1 MNFTTKSHYA
11 VNALADLEHLSG
23 HNSPVSLRDIAL
35 RQGIDLTYLE
45 QLFRKL
51 RIAGIVKS
59 VRGRNGGYVYA
70 AKPNNISIKSIME
83 AVEEN
88 LDATN
93 CAGTSSCHSGQR
105 CNSHKL
111 WDDLNNVVDKFLSDI
126 SISDL
131 AEKPKGPHI
140 VLKEISNE

>member
-1 MNFTTKSHYA
+1 MNFTTKSRYA
-11 VNALADLEHLSG
+11 VNALADLEYLS
-23 HNSPVSLRDIAL
+23 NYESPVALKDIAD

-70 AKPNNISIKSIME
+70 SHPQEISIKHIMD

-93 CAGTSSCHSGQR
+93 CAGTSSCHAGQK

-111 WDDLNNVVDKFLSDI
+111 WDDLNTVVEEFLSDI
-126 SISDL
+126 SITDL
-131 AEKPKGPHI
+131 VARPKDPHI
-140 VLKEISNE
+140 HLKEIKS

>member
-11 VNALADLEHLSG
+11 VNALADLKNLSSQ
-23 HNSPVSLRDIAL
+23 NNPVALRDIAL

-70 AKPNNISIKSIME
+70 SQPHDISIKSIME

-111 WDDLNNVVDKFLSDI
+111 WDDLNNVVDQFLSDI
-126 SISDL
+126 FISDL
-131 AEKPKGPHI
+131 AEKPSDPHI
-140 VLKEISNE
+140 ALKEIQ

>member
-1 MNFTTKSHYA
+1 MNFTTKSRYA
-11 VNALADLEHLSG
+11 VNALADLEYLS
-23 HNSPVSLRDIAL
+23 NYESPVALKDIAD
-35 RQGIDLTYLE
+35 RQGIDITYLE

-70 AKPNNISIKSIME
+70 SHPQEISIKDIMD

-93 CAGTSSCHSGQR
+93 CAGTSSCHSGQQ

-111 WDDLNNVVDKFLSDI
+111 WDDLNNVVDEFLSDI
-126 SISDL
+126 SITDL
-131 AEKPKGPHI
+131 VDKPKDLHI
-140 VLKEISNE
+140 YLKEIK

>member
-1 MNFTTKSHYA
+1 MNFTTKSRYA
-11 VNALADLEHLSG
+11 VNALADLEFLS
-23 HNSPVSLRDIAL
+23 NYENPVTLKDIAD
-35 RQGIDLTYLE
+35 RQSIDLTYLE

-70 AKPNNISIKSIME
+70 SHPKNISIKNIMD

-88 LDATN
+88 LDATK
-93 CAGTSSCHSGQR
+93 CAGTSSCHLGQQ

-111 WDDLNNVVDKFLSDI
+111 WDDLNNVVDEFLSDI

-131 AEKPKGPHI
+131 VDKPKDPHI
-140 VLKEISNE
+140 VLKEIK

>member
-1 MNFTTKSHYA
+1 MNFTTKSRYA
-11 VNALADLEHLSG
+11 VNALADLQHLS
-23 HNSPVSLRDIAL
+23 NDQSPVALKDIAR

-45 QLFRKL
+45 QIFRKL

-59 VRGRNGGYVYA
+59 IRGRNGGYVYA
-70 AKPNNISIKSIME
+70 SQPQSVSIKSIMN

-93 CAGTSSCHSGQR
+93 CAGTSSCHSGQK

-111 WDDLNNVVDKFLSDI
+111 WDDLNSVVDEFLTDI
-126 SISDL
+126 SITDL
-131 AEKPKGPHI
+131 VEKPKDPHI
-140 VLKEISNE
+140 HLKEIQ

>member
-1 MNFTTKSHYA
+1 MNFTTKSRYA
-11 VNALADLEHLSG
+11 VNALADLQHLSDYD
-23 HNSPVSLRDIAL
+23 NPVSLKDIAI

-70 AKPNNISIKSIME
+70 SHPQEISIKRIMD

-93 CAGTSSCHSGQR
+93 CAGTSSCRAGHQ

-111 WDDLNNVVDKFLSDI
+111 WDDLNNVVDQFLSEI

-131 AEKPKGPHI
+131 VQKPRNPHI
-140 VLKEISNE
+140 PLKEIQS

>member
-1 MNFTTKSHYA
+1 MNFTTKSRYA
-11 VNALADLEHLSG
+11 VNALADLEYLS
-23 HNSPVSLRDIAL
+23 NYENPVTLKDIAA

-70 AKPNNISIKSIME
+70 SHPKNISIKNIMD

-88 LDATN
+88 LDATK
-93 CAGTSSCHSGQR
+93 CAGTSSCHSGQQ

-111 WDDLNNVVDKFLSDI
+111 WDVLNNVVDEFLSDI
-126 SISDL
+126 SITDL
-131 AEKPKGPHI
+131 VDKPKDPHI
-140 VLKEISNE
+140 ILKEIK

>member
-1 MNFTTKSHYA
+1 MNFTTKSRYA
-11 VNALADLEHLSG
+11 VNALADLEYLS
-23 HNSPVSLRDIAL
+23 HYESPVSLKDIAH
-35 RQGIDLTYLE
+35 RQDIDLTYLE

-70 AKPNNISIKSIME
+70 SHPQKVSIKKIMD

-93 CAGTSSCHSGQR
+93 C
-105 CNSHKL
+105 
-111 WDDLNNVVDKFLSDI
+111 
-126 SISDL
+126 
-131 AEKPKGPHI
+131 
-140 VLKEISNE
+140 

>member
-1 MNFTTKSHYA
+1 MNFTTKSRYA
-11 VNALADLEHLSG
+11 VNALADLEYLS
-23 HNSPVSLRDIAL
+23 NYDSPVSLKDIAI
-35 RQGIDLTYLE
+35 RQDIDLTYLE

-70 AKPNNISIKSIME
+70 SHPQEISIKDIMD

-93 CAGTSSCHSGQR
+93 CAGTSSCHAGQK

-111 WDDLNNVVDKFLSDI
+111 WDDLNIVVEDFLSDI
-126 SISDL
+126 SITDL
-131 AEKPKGPHI
+131 VEKPKRPHI
-140 VLKEISNE
+140 VLKEIQS

>member
-11 VNALADLEHLSG
+11 VNALADLKYLS
-23 HNSPVSLRDIAL
+23 NNESPVALKDIAF
-35 RQGIDLTYLE
+35 RQGIELTYLE

-59 VRGRNGGYVYA
+59 VRGRNGGYIYA
-70 AKPNNISIKSIME
+70 SDPQDISIKHIME

-93 CAGTSSCHSGQR
+93 CSGTSSCHFGHK

-111 WDDLNNVVDKFLSDI
+111 WDDLNNVVDNFLSDI
-126 SISDL
+126 SIIDL
-131 AEKPKGPHI
+131 VEKSKRPHI
-140 VLKEISNE
+140 SLKEIQ

>member
-11 VNALADLEHLSG
+11 VNALADLEYLS
-23 HNSPVSLRDIAL
+23 NDESPVALKDIAI

-70 AKPNNISIKSIME
+70 SNPKDVSIRAVMH

-93 CAGTSSCHSGQR
+93 CSGNSSCHFGKK

-111 WDDLNNVVDKFLSDI
+111 WDDLNKVVDNFLSDI
-126 SISDL
+126 SIVDL
-131 AEKPKGPHI
+131 VDKPKNPHI
-140 VLKEISNE
+140 YIKEIQS

>member
-11 VNALADLEHLSG
+11 VNALADLKYLSDQDT
-23 HNSPVSLRDIAL
+23 PVALRDIAI

-59 VRGRNGGYVYA
+59 VRGRNGGYIYA
-70 AKPNNISIKSIME
+70 SQPNNISIKSIME

-93 CAGTSSCHSGQR
+93 CAGTAPCHAGQK

-111 WDDLNNVVDKFLSDI
+111 WDDLNNVVDQFLSDI

-131 AEKPKGPHI
+131 VEKPRGLQI
-140 VLKEISNE
+140 VLKEIQ

>member
-1 MNFTTKSHYA
+1 MNFTTKSRYA
-11 VNALADLEHLSG
+11 VNALADLQYLSDYD
-23 HNSPVSLRDIAL
+23 NPVSLKDIAI

-70 AKPNNISIKSIME
+70 SHPQEISIKHIMD

-93 CAGTSSCHSGQR
+93 CAGTSSCHAGHQ

-111 WDDLNNVVDKFLSDI
+111 WDDLNNVVDEFLSEI

-131 AEKPKGPHI
+131 VQKPGNPHI
-140 VLKEISNE
+140 PLKEIQS

>member
-1 MNFTTKSHYA
+1 MNFTTKSRYA
-11 VNALADLEHLSG
+11 VNALADLEFLSAD
-23 HNSPVSLRDIAL
+23 NTPVALAEIAV

-59 VRGRNGGYVYA
+59 VRGRNGGYIYA
-70 AKPNNISIKSIME
+70 EHPQKINIKTIMD

-93 CAGTSSCHSGQR
+93 CAGTSSCHAGQK

-111 WDDLNNVVDKFLSDI
+111 WDDLNNVVDNFLSDI
-126 SISDL
+126 SILDL
-131 AEKPKGPHI
+131 VEKPKRPHI
-140 VLKEISNE
+140 FLKEIQS

>member
-11 VNALADLEHLSG
+11 VNALADLNNLSDQK
-23 HNSPVSLRDIAL
+23 NPVVLRDIAL

-51 RIAGIVKS
+51 RMAGIVKS
-59 VRGRNGGYVYA
+59 VRGRNGGYIYA
-70 AKPNNISIKSIME
+70 SQPNNISIKSIME

-93 CAGTSSCHSGQR
+93 CAGTSSCHSGQK

-111 WDDLNNVVDKFLSDI
+111 WDDLNNVVDQFLSDI

-131 AEKPKGPHI
+131 VEKPRGLQI
-140 VLKEISNE
+140 VLKEIQ

>member
-11 VNALADLEHLSG
+11 VNALADLKHLSG
-23 HNSPVSLRDIAL
+23 HNNPVSLRDIAL

-70 AKPNNISIKSIME
+70 EQPN
-83 AVEEN
+83 
-88 LDATN
+88 
-93 CAGTSSCHSGQR
+93 
-105 CNSHKL
+105 
-111 WDDLNNVVDKFLSDI
+111 DI
-126 SISDL
+126 SLSLI
-131 AEKPKGPHI
+131 HI
-140 VLKEISNE
+140 

>member
-1 MNFTTKSHYA
+1 MNFTTKSRYA
-11 VNALADLEHLSG
+11 VNALADLEFLSAD
-23 HNSPVSLRDIAL
+23 NTPVALAEIAV

-59 VRGRNGGYVYA
+59 VRGRNGGYIYA
-70 AKPNNISIKSIME
+70 EHPKKISIKTIMD

-93 CAGTSSCHSGQR
+93 CAGTSSCHAGQK

-111 WDDLNNVVDKFLSDI
+111 WDDLNNVVDNFLSDI
-126 SISDL
+126 SILDL
-131 AEKPKGPHI
+131 VEKPKSPHI
-140 VLKEISNE
+140 ILKEIQS

>member
-1 MNFTTKSHYA
+1 MKFTTKSRYA
-11 VNALADLEHLSG
+11 VNALADLEHLSSYE
-23 HNSPVSLRDIAL
+23 NPVSLKDIAD

-70 AKPNNISIKSIME
+70 SNPQNISIKNIMD

-88 LDATN
+88 LDATK
-93 CAGTSSCHSGQR
+93 CAGTSSCHSGQQ

-111 WDDLNNVVDKFLSDI
+111 WDDLNNVVDEFLSDI
-126 SISDL
+126 SIADL
-131 AEKPKGPHI
+131 VAKPKDPHI
-140 VLKEISNE
+140 TLKEIK

>member
-1 MNFTTKSHYA
+1 MNFTTKSRYA
-11 VNALADLEHLSG
+11 VNALADLEYLS
-23 HNSPVSLRDIAL
+23 NYENPVTLKDIAV

-70 AKPNNISIKSIME
+70 SHPKNISIKNIMD

-88 LDATN
+88 LDATK
-93 CAGTSSCHSGQR
+93 CAGTSSCHSGQQ

-111 WDDLNNVVDKFLSDI
+111 WDDLNNVVDEFLSDI
-126 SISDL
+126 SITDL
-131 AEKPKGPHI
+131 VDKPKDPHI
-140 VLKEISNE
+140 TLKEIK

>member
-1 MNFTTKSHYA
+1 MNFTTKSRYA
-11 VNALADLEHLSG
+11 VNALADLEYLS
-23 HNSPVSLRDIAL
+23 NYETPVSLKDIAL

-70 AKPNNISIKSIME
+70 SHPQEISIKHIMD

-93 CAGTSSCHSGQR
+93 CAGTSSCHAGQK

-111 WDDLNNVVDKFLSDI
+111 WDDLNTVVEEILSDI
-126 SISDL
+126 SITDL
-131 AEKPKGPHI
+131 VERPKDPHI
-140 VLKEISNE
+140 HLKEIKS

>member
-1 MNFTTKSHYA
+1 MNFTTKSRYA
-11 VNALADLEHLSG
+11 VNALADLEYLS
-23 HNSPVSLRDIAL
+23 NYESPVALKDIAD

-70 AKPNNISIKSIME
+70 SNPQNISIKNIMD

-88 LDATN
+88 LDATK
-93 CAGTSSCHSGQR
+93 CAGTSSCHSGQQ

-111 WDDLNNVVDKFLSDI
+111 WDDLNKVVDEFFSDI
-126 SISDL
+126 SIADL
-131 AEKPKGPHI
+131 VEKPKDPHI
-140 VLKEISNE
+140 TLKEI

>member
-1 MNFTTKSHYA
+1 MNFTTKSRYA
-11 VNALADLEHLSG
+11 VNALADLEYLSN
-23 HNSPVSLRDIAL
+23 HKNPVSLKDIAY
-35 RQGIDLTYLE
+35 RQSIDLTYLE

-70 AKPNNISIKSIME
+70 SHPEEITIKNIMD

-93 CAGTSSCHSGQR
+93 CAGTSSCHAGHQ

-111 WDDLNNVVDKFLSDI
+111 WDDLNGVVDKFLSDI
-126 SISDL
+126 SITDL
-131 AEKPKGPHI
+131 VEKPKGPHI
-140 VLKEISNE
+140 PLKEIKS

>member
-1 MNFTTKSHYA
+1 MKFTTKSRYA
-11 VNALADLEHLSG
+11 VNALADLEHLSSYE
-23 HNSPVSLRDIAL
+23 NPVSLKDIAD

-70 AKPNNISIKSIME
+70 SNPQNISIKSIMD

-88 LDATN
+88 LDATK
-93 CAGTSSCHSGQR
+93 CAGTSSCHSGQQ

-111 WDDLNNVVDKFLSDI
+111 WDDLNKVVDEFFSDI
-126 SISDL
+126 SIADL
-131 AEKPKGPHI
+131 VEKPKDPHI
-140 VLKEISNE
+140 TLKEI

>member
-1 MNFTTKSHYA
+1 MNFTTKSRYA
-11 VNALADLEHLSG
+11 VNALADLEYLS
-23 HNSPVSLRDIAL
+23 NYENPVTLKDIAD
-35 RQGIDLTYLE
+35 RQSIDLTYLE

-70 AKPNNISIKSIME
+70 SHPKNISIKNIMD

-88 LDATN
+88 LDATK
-93 CAGTSSCHSGQR
+93 CAGTSSCHSGQQ

-111 WDDLNNVVDKFLSDI
+111 WDDLNNVVDEFLSDI
-126 SISDL
+126 SITDL
-131 AEKPKGPHI
+131 VDKPKDPHI
-140 VLKEISNE
+140 ILKEIK

>member
-1 MNFTTKSHYA
+1 MNFTTKSRYA
-11 VNALADLEHLSG
+11 VNALADLEYLS
-23 HNSPVSLRDIAL
+23 NYDSPVSLKDIAI
-35 RQGIDLTYLE
+35 RQDIDLTYLE

-70 AKPNNISIKSIME
+70 SHPQEISIKDIMD

-93 CAGTSSCHSGQR
+93 CAGTSSCHAGQQ

-111 WDDLNNVVDKFLSDI
+111 LSLI
-126 SISDL
+126 
-131 AEKPKGPHI
+131 HI
-140 VLKEISNE
+140 

>member
-11 VNALADLEHLSG
+11 VNALADLEYLSAYD
-23 HNSPVSLRDIAL
+23 SPVALKDIST
-35 RQGIDLTYLE
+35 RQGINLTYLE

-70 AKPNNISIKSIME
+70 TSPKNITIKKIME

-88 LDATN
+88 LDSTN
-93 CAGTSSCHSGQR
+93 CSGTSTCHFGNK

-111 WDDLNNVVDKFLSDI
+111 WDDLNNVVDNF
-126 SISDL
+126 
-131 AEKPKGPHI
+131 
-140 VLKEISNE
+140 